1 MLREVA
7 AQGKGVI
14 FISSELPELMTVS
27 DRILVLRQGQVVLEA
42 DPRTVGERAIL
53 GAAAAGREAA

>member
-27 DRILVLRQGQVVLEA
+27 DRILVLRQGQVVFEA
-42 DPRTVGERAIL
+42 DPRAVGERDIL